1 MRLNTKPSEEQKKAE
16 DAKHSDKKQPAEKGV
31 YAKAFREYKEKVKTS
46 FHPSALLQSNKFF
59 IILLVILLIAFVS
72 ANSRINTTAVR
83 LRSQIQTMTGQI
95 NSLEGAIAE
104 EQERLEEEE
113 RLAEAETELTA
124 EEEDVAM
131 NDAKTQGSMVAYLQN
146 QYDSYFT
153 AYEETLEGLEEG
165 DSEGEVAALNTYRE
179 QTKANQE
186 ELAPYFDN
194 NGQTNGLADWTSIL
208 ATTIPGSWEF
218 ATNAAFEGETA
229 PVLWLCYANDPNNPD
244 DHSLLGYC
252 TADYN
257 AVTKLFTN
265 VDVQVTRYAQT
276 HAANDSDTPNEDEQ
290 PLVDQLQELADEPWV
305 GDTSGDFN
313 QETLDTN
320 ASLYETRQGYKDK
333 VANGETDAE
342 YDPKYNI
349 GLEGSTNEENVEEE
363 EPTIE
368 NMDEE

>member
-1 MRLNTKPSEEQKKAE
+1 MRLNTKPSKEQKNVE

-31 YAKAFREYKEKVKTS
+31 YAKAFREYKEKAKAS
-46 FHPSALLQSNKFF
+46 FHPNALLQSNKFF
-59 IILLVILLIAFVS
+59 IILLVILLFAFIS

-83 LRSQIQTMTGQI
+83 LRSQIQTVTGQI

-104 EQERLEEEE
+104 EQERREEEE
-113 RLAEAETELTA
+113 RLAEAEAELTD
-124 EEEDVAM
+124 EEEEVAM

-153 AYEETLEGLEEG
+153 AYEESLEELEEG
-165 DSEGEVAALNTYRE
+165 DSEGEAAALNAYRE

-194 NGQTNGLADWTSIL
+194 NGQTNGLTDWTSIL

-257 AVTKLFTN
+257 AATKLFTN
-265 VDVQVTRYAQT
+265 VDVQVTRYAQE
-276 HAANDSDTPNEDEQ
+276 HATNDSDIPNEDEQ

-305 GDTSGDFN
+305 SNTSGDFD

-320 ASLYETRQGYKDK
+320 ASLYEARQAYKDK

-342 YDPKYNI
+342 YDPKYDI
-349 GLEGSTNEENVEEE
+349 GIEGLTDEENTDEE
-363 EPTIE
+363 TVIE
-368 NMDEE
+368 NDIEE